1 MLLFRRPALAVLS
14 QVCVGAR
21 GTPLAIRVYPLHS
34 SSDSSACLLWRPCFK
49 PTFAPLSRT
58 WSFATPFVPEPL
70 HLTAPHGDEAFFICL
85 SGEDDNWAVAHS
97 PCWTPA
103 PEPFKASVAAVRSTT
118 GTSCLLL
125 RLWIGI
131 GNGDARPSTDT
142 TGMRLT
148 SRAVHPPA
156 LFPRVFSGF
165 SWSLCQHCA
174 AGSKLLFPH
183 ALLPR
188 ACGFCG
194 LW

>member
-1 MLLFRRPALAVLS
+1 MLFPRLANILKFPRLCWIHVLLFRRPTLAVLS

-97 PCWTPA
+97 RAGLLHLSLSKPQLQRCGPRLALRASSFVYGSESGMVTHAPQRTQPA
-103 PEPFKASVAAVRSTT
+103 
-118 GTSCLLL
+118 C
-125 RLWIGI
+125 
-131 GNGDARPSTDT
+131 D
-142 TGMRLT
+142 
-148 SRAVHPPA
+148 
-156 LFPRVFSGF
+156 
-165 SWSLCQHCA
+165 
-174 AGSKLLFPH
+174 
-183 ALLPR
+183 
-188 ACGFCG
+188 
-194 LW
+194 